1 MGKDLPTCQRT
12 GVPFRRLD
20 ADQCRRLFATIAA
33 AVAGVPEGIRR
44 TQTGLFIGADPA
56 HGAGARTAPG
66 PR

>member
-1 MGKDLPTCQRT
+1 MGNDIPNSRRT

-20 ADQCRRLFATIAA
+20 AGQCWRLFATIVD

-44 TQTGLFIGADPA
+44 TQTGPFIGADPA

-66 PR
+66 LR